1 MGLSQAAL
9 SCGTANLHYNR
20 DIPWAEKTKIMKLAH
35 TKLLA
40 LAFAL
45 TIDCIA
51 LPQSLGCFAREP
63 GDKGG
68 QSAAS
73 SQQNSSIGFA
83 NSQFLKLKAYCEKTR
98 KLIMSNR
105 YQQVVKEADA
115 AIRDFPGQAMPYYFR
130 GVAYTELNEAKA
142 GLADLERFERM
153 QKVAKIP
160 VEGYTYDC
168 KARNFAELGQWSR
181 ALLEVEQA
189 QKTGQSLERFK
200 LKGQILRNLGR
211 EEEAAQQFIK
221 ALKIDPKHYWSAY
234 ELARS
239 YENRK
244 MYDKAVESA
253 SQMIKIRPSEP
264 YAYGYRAK
272 LFKKMGKAEEALKD
286 EQSAKQM
293 AQAEFPF

>member
-1 MGLSQAAL
+1 
-9 SCGTANLHYNR
+9 
-20 DIPWAEKTKIMKLAH
+20 MKLANNW
-35 TKLLA
+35 LLA
-40 LAFAL
+40 LAFLLAWAYSC
-45 TIDCIA
+45 TGA
-51 LPQSLGCFAREP
+51 PGPLGCFAREP

-68 QSAAS
+68 QPADNNRQISA
-73 SQQNSSIGFA
+73 IGKA
-83 NSQFLKLKAYCEKTR
+83 NGVFLKLTAYCQKTR
-98 KLIMSNR
+98 KLLISNR
-105 YQQVVKEADA
+105 FQQVVKDADA
-115 AIRDFPGQAMPYYFR
+115 AIKDLPGQAMPYYFR

-142 GLADLERFERM
+142 GLADLELFERL
-153 QKVAKIP
+153 QKRANIP
-160 VEGYTYDC
+160 VEGYVYDC
-168 KARNFAELGQWSR
+168 KARNFAELGQWSK
-181 ALLEVEQA
+181 ALYEVEQA

-211 EEEAAQQFIK
+211 EEEASQQFIK

-264 YAYGYRAK
+264 YAYGYRAQ
-272 LFKKMGKAEEALKD
+272 LFKKMGKAKEALKD

-293 AQAEFPF
+293 AQSEFPF